1 MFRSRFRILLGGGED
16 IDCFAMELMKVVM
29 VFLLK
34 LTSMERE
41 KNDVIYRSLLLY
53 PESRMYCSYLQLT
66 KLGKI
71 AFSIAGS
78 RWIW

>member
-1 MFRSRFRILLGGGED
+1 MFRSRFRILLGGGEE

-41 KNDVIYRSLLLY
+41 K
-53 PESRMYCSYLQLT
+53 
-66 KLGKI
+66 K
-71 AFSIAGS
+71 
-78 RWIW
+78 